1 MQFVFLNENI
11 IQENKELNQVLAPKT
26 DSENEKAAV
35 CIDLTCMLASFAPGV
50 SESNNMVGFTV
61 E

>member
-1 MQFVFLNENI
+1 M
-11 IQENKELNQVLAPKT
+11 LAAKT
-26 DSENEKAAV
+26 NSEAEKAAV

-50 SESNNMVGFTV
+50 SEANNMVGFTV